1 MLFAGTIMTDFLN
14 WNTGILGYLH
24 IILMFVALIIVI
36 YGAFV
41 WQNEKERQKTTNMP
55 PPPS

>member
-36 YGAFV
+36 YGAV
-41 WQNEKERQKTTNMP
+41 VLQNEKENRKTTNI
-55 PPPS
+55 PPPSP